1 MMPELFDIVI
11 MDEASQCTMTHA
23 IPLIYRGKS
32 FAAIG
37 DPNQLPAIPSIK
49 REEENAIASSLEYDN
64 YPDHLRH
71 YDNNV
76 YLSSFLNLY
85 QAPKNQILLREYFPN
100 GKC

>member
-76 YLSSFLNLY
+76 YLSSFFKPLSGTKKSDSIKR
-85 QAPKNQILLREYFPN
+85 AF
-100 GKC
+100 